1 VNYKFFLST
10 DCERHIGGVFV
21 WFCILIDGHTTGYIK
36 FLHEVMKPS
45 LDARFEVFVA
55 VKVQIEVFGIK
66 DTTIL
71 HGIET

>member
-1 VNYKFFLST
+1 
-10 DCERHIGGVFV
+10 
-21 WFCILIDGHTTGYIK
+21 
-36 FLHEVMKPS
+36 MKPS